1 MPFEIRALIFAAA
14 CLAVIPA
21 KSAFAATGTTD
32 DGCSLLTQ
40 AEVSAA
46 LGESSG
52 PCEYITPTFKGVGTW
67 HVGGST
73 VTVSHQTVSGFSAA
87 KTAFGGKAAITTVSG
102 VGDDAYYLAVGDQVG
117 LIVKKG
123 GSCFKVAVYKHV
135 PLEQKEAMEKALALK
150 AVARL

>member
-1 MPFEIRALIFAAA
+1 MSSSRILIVALA
-14 CLAVIPA
+14 CLACFASRAAI
-21 KSAFAATGTTD
+21 AATGSTD

-67 HVGGST
+67 HVGAST
-73 VTVSHQTVSGFSAA
+73 VTVSHQTVSGFSGA
-87 KTAFGGKAAITTVSG
+87 KAMFGAKATITTVSG

-135 PLEQKEAMEKALALK
+135 PLETKEAIEKALALN